1 MADVFTTADA
11 ARKGD
16 AADWLARLSG
26 PESDVETATAF
37 DAWVS
42 DPANGRAYDRAL
54 SVMLEIEAAAPRI
67 VEALDEAAP
76 RRRAN
81 LSRTWMAVGGLAAAA
96 AIAVAVTP
104 LSVIIPETLTY
115 ATAKGE
121 HRTIKLADGST
132 VELNGGSRLIV
143 TLRRN
148 VRSLSLPEGE
158 ALFDVAPDKSR
169 PFLIAAGDRMVRV
182 VGTRFDVRHIGSDL
196 SVTVERGLVEVRPSD
211 GARGQVYRLHPGQ
224 RLDTHLAA
232 TAAAPAAQLS
242 ETDPLAVESWR
253 TGRLIYR
260 DRPLGEVVADLNQQ
274 FSRPIVLEDPALA
287 TMRVSGVLVLDNEEA
302 VTRRLAL
309 LAPIKALPS
318 SQGVSLRSDP
328 AAKP

>member
-260 DRPLGEVVADLNQQ
+260 DRPLAFMSNRLLRILPHFILSVTTAILLCALFDRLGTLRLSRDEAAGARVVGAETPGGVI
-274 FSRPIVLEDPALA
+274 FAVPE
-287 TMRVSGVLVLDNEEA
+287 SGVYEM
-302 VTRRLAL
+302 
-309 LAPIKALPS
+309 
-318 SQGVSLRSDP
+318 G
-328 AAKP
+328 